1 MFITQ
6 QNALLSLIVGLLVAS
21 SAACS
26 TTPTPPSSSDE
37 PVATPIYSKETGRLE
52 QLVSDR
58 DRDGKV
64 ETRAFMDGTTV
75 QRIEIDRDAD
85 GKPDRWEHYHTKAT
99 ARAQSDVEIERVD
112 EANGSDERVTRR
124 AFYERGTVVRVEEDI
139 DGDGRID
146 KWEHYANGQLVRVE
160 LDLKG
165 AGFPDRRMTYRR
177 DGSVDRVEVDLEGRG
192 QWRPFTPP
200 AS

>member
-1 MFITQ
+1 MFIAQ
-6 QNALLSLIVGLLVAS
+6 PNALLSSIVGLLVAS

-26 TTPTPPSSSDE
+26 AMAPRSSSNE
-37 PVATPIYSKETGRLE
+37 PAATPIYSKETGRLE

-58 DRDGKV
+58 DRDGRID
-64 ETRAFMDGTTV
+64 TRAFMDGTTV
-75 QRIEIDRDAD
+75 QRIEIDRNAD
-85 GKPDRWEHYHTKAT
+85 GKPDRWEHYHTA
-99 ARAQSDVEIERVD
+99 ARARARSEVEIERVE
-112 EANGSDERVTRR
+112 EANGSDERITRR

-139 DGDGRID
+139 NDDGRID

-177 DGSVDRVEVDLEGRG
+177 DGTVDRVEVDLEGCG
-192 QWRPFTPP
+192 EWRPFTPP

>member
-6 QNALLSLIVGLLVAS
+6 QSALLSSIVGLLVAS

-26 TTPTPPSSSDE
+26 RPARPASSNEPP
-37 PVATPIYSKETGRLE
+37 ATPIYSKETGRLD
-52 QLVSDR
+52 QLISDR
-58 DRDGKV
+58 DRDGKID
-64 ETRAFMDGTTV
+64 TRAFMDGTAV
-75 QRIEIDRDAD
+75 QRIEIDRNAD
-85 GKPDRWEHYHTKAT
+85 GKPDRWEHYHTAAN
-99 ARAQSDVEIERVD
+99 ARARSEVEIERVD
-112 EANGSDERVTRR
+112 EANGSDERITRR
-124 AFYERGTVVRVEEDI
+124 EFYERGTVVRVEEDI
-139 DGDGRID
+139 DDDGRID
-146 KWEHYANGQLVRVE
+146 KWEHYTNGQLVRVE

-192 QWRPFTPP
+192 EWRPFTPP